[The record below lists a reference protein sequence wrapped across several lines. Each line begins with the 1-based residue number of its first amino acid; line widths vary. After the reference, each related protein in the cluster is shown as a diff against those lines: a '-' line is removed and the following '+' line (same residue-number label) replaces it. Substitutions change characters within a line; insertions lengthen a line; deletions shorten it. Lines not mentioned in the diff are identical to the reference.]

1 MRTLAAVFVL
11 AVLSGCVVT
20 PEAGE
25 GGTNQN
31 TLTREEIVNSGQTN
45 LYDAV
50 MRLRPRWIR
59 PSTLVYMDGI
69 SMGETDALRDLPFD
83 TAIQME
89 WLDPMQAAQ
98 QLPNIN
104 PSNLTGVIIV
114 RTRAP

>member
-1 MRTLAAVFVL
+1 MRVLAAVFVL
-11 AVLSGCVVT
+11 AVLGGCVVT

-31 TLTREEIVNSGQTN
+31 TLTREEIINSGETN

-59 PSTLVYMDGI
+59 PNTLVYVDGI
-69 SMGETDALRDLPFD
+69 SMGETDALRDLPHD

-89 WLDPMQAAQ
+89 WVDPMRAAQ
-98 QLPNIN
+98 RLPNIN
-104 PSNLTGVIIV
+104 PSNLTGVIV
-114 RTRAP
+114 VTTRAP